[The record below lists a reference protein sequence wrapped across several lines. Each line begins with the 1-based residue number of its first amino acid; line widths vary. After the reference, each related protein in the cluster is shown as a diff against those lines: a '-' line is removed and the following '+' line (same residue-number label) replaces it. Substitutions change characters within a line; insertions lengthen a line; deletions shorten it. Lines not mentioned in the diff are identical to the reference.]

1 MLLSTT
7 QLDMTLIS
15 ADEIKDSLRTYE
27 ATWSKIKYLV
37 RSRNNN
43 SDEYDK
49 KYMKIIFDLDDHVIL
64 EIRENCMA

>member
-15 ADEIKDSLRTYE
+15 TDEIKDSLRTYE
-27 ATWSKIKYLV
+27 ETWSKIKYLV